1 MFIITSIIFLPLLT
15 GHYASDSYNI
25 YNIGYYDYATR
36 YSLNDGRVFMAI
48 LGLIANK
55 INISIDVYIFI
66 TLFCALIISNIT
78 IMVLNKIIKKYKEQ
92 KNIFQEII
100 VIIISY
106 ITVFNFMYLENM
118 YFVEC
123 VVMAVSILL
132 FIISANILVEKNN
145 KYFIKSTILTILG
158 VMFYQGTIGMFFTFV
173 CLFTILKNKNNVKR
187 IIIDFIQS
195 GVVAAI
201 GVLVDLIIVKI
212 VGYFLN
218 MNQVRYGSLSNIFK
232 NTKFILSELP
242 SILKENFHLFP
253 TNALYIFLS
262 ILTVI
267 AIIYLSKNI
276 SKTNNIIYK
285 YILIIFV
292 AIASSFVIHLT
303 TLASFYTGR
312 LKNPLG
318 ALVGIIFILFYV
330 ETDLFENKNKLSK
343 VTIITLLAYTIINIF
358 NYENIM
364 LQHKETNRLEKQEMQ
379 KMKEYIE
386 QYEEETGI
394 KVTKI
399 VKIPIYKN
407 SDKGYFANIKN
418 KSIFTHNSIRV
429 YWAAEGIV
437 NLYTKRD
444 LKSVNITKEQ
454 YDYYT
459 DNQND
464 QRGYECI
471 DDILY
476 LNTYIN

>member
-1 MFIITSIIFLPLLT
+1 MI
-15 GHYASDSYNI
+15 
-25 YNIGYYDYATR
+25 
-36 YSLNDGRVFMAI
+36 
-48 LGLIANK
+48 
-55 INISIDVYIFI
+55 
-66 TLFCALIISNIT
+66 
-78 IMVLNKIIKKYKEQ
+78 LNKIIKKYKEQ

-158 VMFYQGTIGMFFTFV
+158 VMFYQGTIGMFFAFV
-173 CLFTILKNKNNVKR
+173 CLFTILKNKNNVKQ

-195 GVVAAI
+195 GVIAAI

-212 VGYFLN
+212 VGCILN
-218 MNQVRYGSLSNIFK
+218 MNQSRYGSLANISK
-232 NTKFILSELP
+232 NIKFILSELP
-242 SILKENFHLFP
+242 LILKENCHLFP
-253 TNALYIFLS
+253 KNALYIFLN
-262 ILTVI
+262 ILTII
-267 AIIYLSKNI
+267 AIIYQSRKIN
-276 SKTNNIIYK
+276 KTNNIIYK
-285 YILIIFV
+285 YILIIFIT
-292 AIASSFVIHLT
+292 IASSFVVHLT

-318 ALVGIIFILFYV
+318 ALVGIIFIFFYV

-358 NYENIM
+358 NYENII

-399 VKIPIYKN
+399 VKIPIYGKRY
-407 SDKGYFANIKN
+407 KGYFTNIKN
-418 KSIFTHNSIRV
+418 KSIYTHNSIRV

-437 NLYTKRD
+437 NLYTKRN
-444 LKSVNITKEQ
+444 LKPVNITKEQ
-454 YDYYT
+454 DNYYK
-459 DNQND
+459 DNQD
-464 QRGYECI
+464 EQRGYECI